1 MKQATSHAQIIR
13 PQSPKTRVRDFA
25 ASDVGND
32 SRTGLGIDWAEFV
45 APLEDQWI
53 ILIVSLGCKMIQD
66 DTSIISHG
74 TGSPL
79 VSIQLA
85 CARPSGFANESQH
98 QYIDI

>member
-1 MKQATSHAQIIR
+1 
-13 PQSPKTRVRDFA
+13 
-25 ASDVGND
+25 
-32 SRTGLGIDWAEFV
+32 
-45 APLEDQWI
+45 
-53 ILIVSLGCKMIQD
+53 MIQD

-98 QYIDI
+98 QHISTYRVLQVDSKSFNANKPPEDKSSLEVSYRFRSILRLLNFDEAGLSAHLLCPGMS

>member
-1 MKQATSHAQIIR
+1 
-13 PQSPKTRVRDFA
+13 
-25 ASDVGND
+25 
-32 SRTGLGIDWAEFV
+32 
-45 APLEDQWI
+45 
-53 ILIVSLGCKMIQD
+53 MIQD

-98 QYIDI
+98 QHISTYISTYRVLQVDSKSFNANKPPEDKSSLEVSCRLRSILRLLNFDEAGLSAHLLCPGMS